1 MTDWAASFGGAAW
14 SRASAALAPVL
25 RRLGCDPPPATHGP
39 AGPKEG
45 TFIIGSRLGRPAR
58 GLLASDGSTTVLF
71 DGRLDNRVEIARS
84 LGQETRGRHDPALV
98 LALWRRDGEAAFAAL
113 RGPFAVAVWQGT
125 RQRLVLARDVLG
137 DQALSYHRPR
147 DCNSPFLLAPDA
159 GALLA
164 APEVRAEANERSLAR
179 LLALRAPLPGET
191 YFADVE
197 EVPPGHLV
205 TWTPEN
211 GLDRRRFAAL
221 EPDASARIERD
232 PVGKLRELLTGAVSS
247 CLDGA
252 DGPSAI
258 LLSGGLDSSAIAA
271 RASAVTTE
279 GRRPVAIS
287 WIFEQLPAGDDAAGI
302 GEFARSLGIRWEPL
316 VSDDLWP
323 LGGTGSPVA
332 CGSPLGDIYHR
343 LQDAAFTRAHA
354 LDLKVVLCGYFGDH
368 LWIDGGWWFRDLLA
382 RGRLDLAAAALLRQW
397 DLERRNAP
405 RRGTA
410 RGAVA
415 KLLGRRASIDARPP
429 EWLTP
434 EGIDLAALEST
445 DVAPPSGV
453 RPEQWNLVADP
464 LAAHGIHATRLNAA
478 RWGLEMCYPYRN
490 SFLIEWMLGLGADQL
505 YSPGSTKVLLRRML
519 RADGFDGVAARQSS
533 STLLPLAARGLVA
546 QEGGRVQSLL
556 RDPEAEWPRYVQR
569 DWLRARFPDP
579 LAAGADGAAA
589 LVGWFCLC
597 TEHWR
602 RGLDARAVAA

>member
-1 MTDWAASFGGAAW
+1 MTDWAGSVGGAAS
-14 SRASAALAPVL
+14 SRASGTLAAVL
-25 RRLGCDPPPATHGP
+25 RRLGCEPLPAARGG
-39 AGPKEG
+39 AGPEEA
-45 TFIIGSRLGRPAR
+45 TFVVGSRLGRPGRA
-58 GLLASDGSTTVLF
+58 LLANDGSTTVLF
-71 DGRLDNRVEIARS
+71 DGLLDNRVELARS
-84 LGQETRGRHDPALV
+84 LGEKANRRHDAALV

-113 RGPFAVAVWQGT
+113 RGPFVAAVWEGP
-125 RQRLVLARDVLG
+125 RRRLVLARDVLG
-137 DQALSYHRPR
+137 DQSLSYHRPR
-147 DCNSPFLLAPDA
+147 DCNAPFLLAPDA
-159 GALLA
+159 SALLA

-205 TWTPEN
+205 TWTRED
-211 GLDRRRFAAL
+211 GVGRRRFAAL
-221 EPDASARIERD
+221 EPDRSARLERD
-232 PVGKLRELLTGAVSS
+232 PVGRLRELLTGAVSS
-247 CLDGA
+247 CLEDAGE
-252 DGPSAI
+252 PSAI

-271 RASAVTTE
+271 RAAAVTAE
-279 GRRPVAIS
+279 GMRPVAIS
-287 WIFEQLPAGDDAAGI
+287 WIFEQLPAGDDAATI
-302 GEFARSLGIRWEPL
+302 GEFARSLGLRWEPL

-323 LGGTGSPVA
+323 LGGNRSPVA

-382 RGRLDLAAAALLRQW
+382 RGRPDLAAVALLRQW
-397 DLERRNAP
+397 DLEKRNGP

-415 KLLGRRASIDARPP
+415 KLLGRGASIGARPP

-434 EGIDLAALEST
+434 EGIDLAALESP
-445 DVAPPSGV
+445 DVALPSGV
-453 RPEQWNLVADP
+453 RPEQWDVVTDP

-478 RWGLEMCYPYRN
+478 RWGLEMRYPYRN
-490 SFLIEWMLGLGADQL
+490 RSLVEWMLGLGADRL

-519 RADGFDGVAARQSS
+519 RADGFEEMATRRSS
-533 STLLPLAARGLVA
+533 STLLPLAARGLVV
-546 QEGGRVQSLL
+546 QEGGRVRSLL

-569 DWLRARFPDP
+569 NWLVGRFPDP
-579 LAAGADGAAA
+579 LAAGVDGAAA
-589 LVGWFCLC
+589 LVGWLCLC

-602 RGLDARAVAA
+602 RGLDARAAAA